1 MALPKVTP
9 GTYNYGEYANPT
21 PIKYRGGQEAIGAAI
36 GQGLAAAGQMIGQ
49 KLQQKKEEAKKDKA
63 ILDKVISDTY
73 SRSSKEARES
83 NSEEVMKFANEAGQ
97 LALDYKNE
105 LISREDYLKKS
116 TAIQDGLEALNAM
129 QGLSDKIDLEG
140 ITPSMLK
147 NNQSFENYLL
157 QKSIEGGSAKRIWDS
172 NEGEWFIEYN
182 GLDTNKIDPS
192 TVKELNGI
200 PDDAYVTRRV
210 PVSEIAN
217 NPKNFFDIQTKIDF
231 NNDSMVDLFTKTAK
245 VFDQTMGEMYKTG
258 VKNGY
263 QVLDEQAA
271 ADAFAESAQV
281 NAIYQKIGKDV
292 AEDILDQ
299 EFTGSEEQEAE
310 IKKAISQQIIGY
322 AEKQGNKAP
331 VEKPTKMVDPVEE
344 RTGMNIQDRYNAAM
358 QISQLQPE
366 QVMEIRFKGTND
378 FQKENYQITKYENQI
393 LFRKKPKK
401 GEEPGE
407 YQEISEQDFIKEFGL
422 ESLIQQQEQPQTKQ
436 YTPEQQAAI
445 DKYLG

>member
-9 GTYNYGEYANPT
+9 GTYNYGQYANPK
-21 PIKYRGGQEAIGAAI
+21 PIRYGGGEQAIGAAI
-36 GQGLAAAGQMIGQ
+36 GQAIGGVA
-49 KLQQKKEEAKKDKA
+49 KNIKNKKEEKKKEKLF
-63 ILDKVISDTY
+63 LDKVIADTY

-83 NSEEVMKFANEAGQ
+83 NSEEVMKFSNEAGQ

-140 ITPSMLK
+140 VTPSMLK

-172 NEGEWFIEYN
+172 GKGQWFIEYN
-182 GLDTNKIDPS
+182 GLDTEKIDPAA
-192 TVKELNGI
+192 VKELNGI
-200 PDDAYVTRRV
+200 PEDAYVTKRV
-210 PVSEIAN
+210 SVSEIAD

-231 NNDSMVDLFTKTAK
+231 NNDSMVDLFSKTAK
-245 VFDQTMGEMYKTG
+245 VFDQQMGDMYKTG
-258 VKNGY
+258 IRNGY
-263 QVLDEQAA
+263 QVLDEEAA
-271 ADAFAESAQV
+271 AEAFAESAQV

-299 EFTGSEEQEAE
+299 EYTGSEEQELE
-310 IKKAISQQIIGY
+310 IKQAISQQIIGY
-322 AEKQGNKAP
+322 ADKQGNKAP
-331 VEKPTKMVDPVEE
+331 MQRPASMVDPAEE
-344 RTGMNIQDRYNAAM
+344 RTGMDLQDRYNAAM
-358 QISQLQPE
+358 QINQLQPE

-401 GEEPGE
+401 GEEPAE
-407 YQEISEQDFIKEFGL
+407 YQEISEKDFIKEFGL
-422 ESLIQQQEQPQTKQ
+422 ESLIQQQEQPQAKQ

>member
-21 PIKYRGGQEAIGAAI
+21 PIRYRGGEQAIGAAI
-36 GQGLAAAGQMIGQ
+36 GQGLATAGQVIGQ
-49 KLQQKKEEAKKDKA
+49 KIQQKKEEAKKDKA

-105 LISREDYLKKS
+105 LISREEYLKKS

-129 QGLSDKIDLEG
+129 QELSKTIDLEG
-140 ITPSMLK
+140 VTPSMLK
-147 NNQSFENYLL
+147 NSQSFENYLL
-157 QKSIEGGSAKRIWDS
+157 QKSIEGGSAKRIWD
-172 NEGEWFIEYN
+172 GDQWVIEYN
-182 GLDTNKIDPS
+182 GLDTNKIDPAA
-192 TVKELNGI
+192 VKELNGI
-200 PDDAYVTRRV
+200 PEDAYVTRRV
-210 PVSEIAN
+210 PVSEIAD

-231 NNDSMVDLFTKTAK
+231 NNDSMVDLFSKTAK
-245 VFDQTMGEMYKTG
+245 VFDQQMGDMYKTG

-263 QVLDEQAA
+263 QVLDEEAA

-331 VEKPTKMVDPVEE
+331 VERPAKIVDPVEE
-344 RTGMNIQDRYNAAM
+344 RTGMNLQDRVNAAT
-358 QISQLQPE
+358 QIVTTPPGE
-366 QVMEIRFKGTND
+366 VFEIRFKGTND
-378 FQKENYQITKYENQI
+378 FQKENYEMTVSPDGQI
-393 LFRKKPKK
+393 LYRKKAKK
-401 GEEPGE
+401 GEEPAE
-407 YQEISEQDFIKEFGL
+407 YQEISRADFEKEFGL
-422 ESLIQQQEQPQTKQ
+422 QELMSAQRPSAQDLIN
-436 YTPEQQAAI
+436 
-445 DKYLG
+445 KYSK

>member
-21 PIKYRGGQEAIGAAI
+21 PIRYRGGEQAIGAAI
-36 GQGLAAAGQMIGQ
+36 GQGLAAAGQIIGQ
-49 KLQQKKEEAKKDKA
+49 NIKKKKEEAKKDKA

-105 LISREDYLKKS
+105 LISREEYLKKS

-129 QGLSDKIDLEG
+129 QELSKTIDLEG
-140 ITPSMLK
+140 VTPSMLK

-157 QKSIEGGSAKRIWDS
+157 QKSIEGGSAKRIWD
-172 NEGEWFIEYN
+172 GDQWVIEYN
-182 GLDTNKIDPS
+182 GLDTSKIDPAA
-192 TVKELNGI
+192 VKELNGI
-200 PDDAYVTRRV
+200 PEDAYVTRRV
-210 PVSEIAN
+210 PVSEIAD

-231 NNDSMVDLFTKTAK
+231 NNDSMVDLFSKTAK
-245 VFDQTMGEMYKTG
+245 VFDKTMGDMYKTG

-263 QVLDEQAA
+263 QVLDEEAA
-271 ADAFAESAQV
+271 ANAFAESAQV

-292 AEDILDQ
+292 AEDILEQ

-331 VEKPTKMVDPVEE
+331 VERPTKMVDPVEE
-344 RTGMNIQDRYNAAM
+344 RTGMDIRERAAAFNRIQNLKPGES
-358 QISQLQPE
+358 I
-366 QVMEIRFKGTND
+366 EIKYTGTND
-378 FQKENYQITKYENQI
+378 FREEDYLVGKNKDGLIFFNRLSDEQPVEDSPTI
-393 LFRKKPKK
+393 L
-401 GEEPGE
+401 
-407 YQEISEQDFIKEFGL
+407 QEDLIKEFGV
-422 ESLIQQQEQPQTKQ
+422 EELIQKTFSAQDL
-436 YTPEQQAAI
+436 I
-445 DKYLG
+445 NKYSK

>member
-21 PIKYRGGQEAIGAAI
+21 PIRYRGGEQAIGAAI
-36 GQGLAAAGQMIGQ
+36 GQGLAAAGQIIGQ
-49 KLQQKKEEAKKDKA
+49 NIKQKKEEAKKDKA

-105 LISREDYLKKS
+105 IISREEYLKKS

-129 QGLSDKIDLEG
+129 QELSKTIDLEG

-157 QKSIEGGSAKRIWDS
+157 QKSIEGGSAKRIWD
-172 NEGEWFIEYN
+172 GDQWIIEYN
-182 GLDTNKIDPS
+182 GLDTNKIDPAA
-192 TVKELNGI
+192 VKELNGI
-200 PDDAYVTRRV
+200 PEDAYVTRRV
-210 PVSEIAN
+210 PVSEIAD

-231 NNDSMVDLFTKTAK
+231 NNDSMVDLFSKTAK
-245 VFDQTMGEMYKTG
+245 VFDQQMGDMYKTG

-263 QVLDEQAA
+263 QVLDEEAA
-271 ADAFAESAQV
+271 ADAFAKSAQV

-292 AEDILDQ
+292 AEDILEQ

-331 VEKPTKMVDPVEE
+331 VERPTKMVDPVEE
-344 RTGMNIQDRYNAAM
+344 RTGMSLQDRVNAAT
-358 QISQLQPE
+358 QIVTTPPGE
-366 QVMEIRFKGTND
+366 VFEIRFKGTND
-378 FQKENYQITKYENQI
+378 FQKENYEMTVSPDGQI
-393 LFRKKPKK
+393 LYRKKAKK
-401 GEEPGE
+401 GEEPAD
-407 YQEISEQDFIKEFGL
+407 YQEISRADFEKEFGL
-422 ESLIQQQEQPQTKQ
+422 QELMSAQRPSAQDLIN
-436 YTPEQQAAI
+436 
-445 DKYLG
+445 KYSK

>member
-21 PIKYRGGQEAIGAAI
+21 PIRYRGGEQAIGAAI
-36 GQGLAAAGQMIGQ
+36 GQGLATAGQIIGQ
-49 KLQQKKEEAKKDKA
+49 NIKQKKEEAKKDKA

-105 LISREDYLKKS
+105 IISREDYLKKS

-129 QGLSDKIDLEG
+129 QELSKTIDLEG
-140 ITPSMLK
+140 VTPSMLK

-157 QKSIEGGSAKRIWDS
+157 QKSIEGGSAKRIWD
-172 NEGEWFIEYN
+172 GDQWVIEYN
-182 GLDTNKIDPS
+182 GLDTNKIDPAA
-192 TVKELNGI
+192 VKELNGI
-200 PDDAYVTRRV
+200 PEDAYVTRRV
-210 PVSEIAN
+210 PVSEIAD

-231 NNDSMVDLFTKTAK
+231 NNDSMVNLFSKTAK
-245 VFDQTMGEMYKTG
+245 VFDQQMGDMYKTG

-263 QVLDEQAA
+263 QVLDEEAA

-292 AEDILDQ
+292 AEDILEQ

-331 VEKPTKMVDPVEE
+331 VERPAKMVDPIEE
-344 RTGMNIQDRYNAAM
+344 RTGMNLQDRANAYN
-358 QISQLQPE
+358 
-366 QVMEIRFKGTND
+366 QVLNTPPGEVFEIRFKGTND
-378 FQKENYQITKYENQI
+378 FQKENYEIIKSPDNRQL
-393 LFRKKPKK
+393 LFRKKAKK
-401 GEEPGE
+401 GEEPAD
-407 YQEISEQDFIKEFGL
+407 YQEISQQDFIKEFGV
-422 ESLIQQQEQPQTKQ
+422 EGLIQQ
-436 YTPEQQAAI
+436 TPSAQDLI
-445 DKYLG
+445 NKYSK

>member
-21 PIKYRGGQEAIGAAI
+21 PIRYRGGEQAIGAAI
-36 GQGLAAAGQMIGQ
+36 GQGLAAAGQIVGQ
-49 KLQQKKEEAKKDKA
+49 NIKQKKEEAKKDKA

-105 LISREDYLKKS
+105 IISREEYLKKS

-129 QGLSDKIDLEG
+129 QELSKTIDLEG
-140 ITPSMLK
+140 VTPSMLK

-157 QKSIEGGSAKRIWDS
+157 QKSIEGGSAKRIWDG
-172 NEGEWFIEYN
+172 NQWVIEYN
-182 GLDTNKIDPS
+182 GLDTNKIDPAA
-192 TVKELNGI
+192 VKELNGI
-200 PDDAYVTRRV
+200 PEDAYVTRRV
-210 PVSEIAN
+210 PVSEIAD

-231 NNDSMVDLFTKTAK
+231 NNDSMVDLFSKTAK
-245 VFDQTMGEMYKTG
+245 VFDQQMGDMYKTG

-263 QVLDEQAA
+263 QVLDEEAA

-292 AEDILDQ
+292 AEDILEQ

-331 VEKPTKMVDPVEE
+331 VERPTKMIDPVEE
-344 RTGMNIQDRYNAAM
+344 RTGMDLQDRANAYN
-358 QISQLQPE
+358 
-366 QVMEIRFKGTND
+366 QVLNTPPGEVFEIRFKGTND
-378 FQKENYQITKYENQI
+378 FQKENYEIIKSPDNKQL
-393 LFRKKPKK
+393 LFRKKAKK
-401 GEEPGE
+401 GEEPAD
-407 YQEISEQDFIKEFGL
+407 YQEISQQDFIKEFGV
-422 ESLIQQQEQPQTKQ
+422 EGLIQQ
-436 YTPEQQAAI
+436 TPSAKDLI
-445 DKYLG
+445 NKYSK

>member
-21 PIKYRGGQEAIGAAI
+21 PIRYRGGEQAIGAAI
-36 GQGLAAAGQMIGQ
+36 GQGLATAGQVIGQ
-49 KLQQKKEEAKKDKA
+49 KIQQNKAEAKKDKA

-83 NSEEVMKFANEAGQ
+83 NSEEVMKFSNEAGQ

-140 ITPSMLK
+140 VMPSMLK

-172 NEGEWFIEYN
+172 SKGKWFIEYN
-182 GLDTNKIDPS
+182 GLDTNKIDPAA
-192 TVKELNGI
+192 VKELNGI
-200 PDDAYVTRRV
+200 PEDAYVTKRV
-210 PVSEIAN
+210 SVSEIAD

-231 NNDSMVDLFTKTAK
+231 NNDSMVDLFSKTAK
-245 VFDQTMGEMYKTG
+245 VFDQQMGDMYKTG
-258 VKNGY
+258 VRNGY
-263 QVLDEQAA
+263 QVLDEEAA
-271 ADAFAESAQV
+271 ANAFAESAQV

-299 EFTGSEEQEAE
+299 EYTGSEEQELE
-310 IKKAISQQIIGY
+310 IKQAISQQIIGY

-331 VEKPTKMVDPVEE
+331 MQRPASIVDPIEE
-344 RTGMNIQDRYNAAM
+344 RTGMDLQDRANAFT
-358 QISQLQPE
+358 QIVNTPPGE
-366 QVMEIRFKGTND
+366 VFNIRYKGTND
-378 FQKENYQITKYENQI
+378 FQKENYELTMSPDGQV
-393 LFRKKPKK
+393 LFRKKAKK
-401 GEEPGE
+401 GEEPAD
-407 YQEISEQDFIKEFGL
+407 YQEISQQDFIKEFGVQD
-422 ESLIQQQEQPQTKQ
+422 LITQNKA
-436 YTPEQQAAI
+436 QQAGL
-445 DKYLG
+445 KF

>member
-21 PIKYRGGQEAIGAAI
+21 PIRYRGGEQAIGAAI
-36 GQGLAAAGQMIGQ
+36 GQGLATAGQIIGQ
-49 KLQQKKEEAKKDKA
+49 NIKQKKQEAKKDKA

-105 LISREDYLKKS
+105 IISREEYLKKS

-129 QGLSDKIDLEG
+129 QDLSKTIDLEG

-157 QKSIEGGSAKRIWDS
+157 QKSIEGGSAKRIWD
-172 NEGEWFIEYN
+172 GDQWVIEYN
-182 GLDTNKIDPS
+182 GLDTNKIDPAA
-192 TVKELNGI
+192 VKELNGI
-200 PDDAYVTRRV
+200 PEDAYVTRRV
-210 PVSEIAN
+210 PVSEIAD

-231 NNDSMVDLFTKTAK
+231 NNDSMVDLFSKTAK
-245 VFDQTMGEMYKTG
+245 VFDQQMGDMYKTG

-263 QVLDEQAA
+263 QVLDEEAA

-292 AEDILDQ
+292 AEDILEQ

-331 VEKPTKMVDPVEE
+331 VERPQKMVDPVEE
-344 RTGMNIQDRYNAAM
+344 RTGMNLQDRVNAYNQAVSTPAG
-358 QISQLQPE
+358 E
-366 QVMEIRFKGTND
+366 VFEIRFKGTND
-378 FQKENYQITKYENQI
+378 FQKENYEIIKSPDNKQL
-393 LFRKKPKK
+393 LFRKKAKK
-401 GEEPGE
+401 GEEPAD
-407 YQEISEQDFIKEFGL
+407 YQEISMEDFQKEFGL
-422 ESLIQQQEQPQTKQ
+422 QGLNNNQTPSAKDLIN
-436 YTPEQQAAI
+436 
-445 DKYLG
+445 KYSK

>member
-21 PIKYRGGQEAIGAAI
+21 PIRYRGGEQAIGAAI
-36 GQGLAAAGQMIGQ
+36 GQGLATAGQVIGQ
-49 KLQQKKEEAKKDKA
+49 KIQQKKQEAKKDKA

-105 LISREDYLKKS
+105 LISREEYLKKS

-129 QGLSDKIDLEG
+129 QELSKTIDLEG
-140 ITPSMLK
+140 VTPSMLK
-147 NNQSFENYLL
+147 NSQSFENYLL
-157 QKSIEGGSAKRIWDS
+157 QKSIEGGSAKRIWD
-172 NEGEWFIEYN
+172 GDQWVIEYN
-182 GLDTNKIDPS
+182 GLDTNKIDPAA
-192 TVKELNGI
+192 VKELNGI
-200 PDDAYVTRRV
+200 PEDAYVTRRV
-210 PVSEIAN
+210 PVSEIAD

-231 NNDSMVDLFTKTAK
+231 NNDSMVDLFSKTAK
-245 VFDQTMGEMYKTG
+245 VFDQQMGDMYKTG

-263 QVLDEQAA
+263 QVLDEEAA

-331 VEKPTKMVDPVEE
+331 VERPAKIVDPVEE
-344 RTGMNIQDRYNAAM
+344 RTGMNLQDRVNAAT
-358 QISQLQPE
+358 QIVTTPPGE
-366 QVMEIRFKGTND
+366 VFEIRFKGTND
-378 FQKENYQITKYENQI
+378 FQKENYEMTVSPDGQI
-393 LFRKKPKK
+393 LYRKKAKK
-401 GEEPGE
+401 GEEPAE
-407 YQEISEQDFIKEFGL
+407 YQEISRADFEKEFGL
-422 ESLIQQQEQPQTKQ
+422 QELMSAQRPSAQDLIN
-436 YTPEQQAAI
+436 
-445 DKYLG
+445 KYSK

>member
-21 PIKYRGGQEAIGAAI
+21 PIRYRGGEQAIGAAI
-36 GQGLAAAGQMIGQ
+36 GQGLATAGQVIGQ
-49 KLQQKKEEAKKDKA
+49 KIQQKKAEAKKDKA

-83 NSEEVMKFANEAGQ
+83 NSEEVMKFSNEAGQ

-105 LISREDYLKKS
+105 LISREEYLKKS

-140 ITPSMLK
+140 VTPSMLK

-172 NEGEWFIEYN
+172 SKGEWFIEYN
-182 GLDTNKIDPS
+182 GLDTNKIDPAA
-192 TVKELNGI
+192 VKELNGI
-200 PDDAYVTRRV
+200 PEDAYVTKRV
-210 PVSEIAN
+210 SVSEIAD

-231 NNDSMVDLFTKTAK
+231 NNDSMVDLFSKTAK
-245 VFDQTMGEMYKTG
+245 VFDQQMGDMYKTG
-258 VKNGY
+258 VRNGY
-263 QVLDEQAA
+263 QVLDEEAA
-271 ADAFAESAQV
+271 ANAFAESAQV

-299 EFTGSEEQEAE
+299 EYTGSEEQELE
-310 IKKAISQQIIGY
+310 IKQAISQQIIGY

-331 VEKPTKMVDPVEE
+331 MQRSTSVVDPAEE
-344 RTGMNIQDRYNAAM
+344 RTGMDLQDRVNAAT
-358 QISQLQPE
+358 QIVTTPPGE
-366 QVMEIRFKGTND
+366 VFEIRFKGTND
-378 FQKENYQITKYENQI
+378 FQKENYEMTVSPDGQI
-393 LFRKKPKK
+393 LYRKKAKK
-401 GEEPGE
+401 GEEPAE
-407 YQEISEQDFIKEFGL
+407 YQEISKADFEKEFGL
-422 ESLIQQQEQPQTKQ
+422 QDLTTRNKA
-436 YTPEQQAAI
+436 QQAGL
-445 DKYLG
+445 KF